1 MLKFSLTSLICFIL
15 LFFQLLYLWKENMTM
30 LLFKNFSIF
39 LETFLLL
46 HWRFTNVTPWDSY
59 QLPHQTGWHSW
70 HTRLWVCFFL
80 ITLLFFTLFS
90 LYWYRKPCTR
100 EKTFSYPECVK
111 STAICYLAELL
122 HHYWNQIFIQ
132 LMPCMGVREHFP
144 LFLWHLLTAM
154 YR

>member
-1 MLKFSLTSLICFIL
+1 M
-15 LFFQLLYLWKENMTM
+15 LFFQLLYLLKENMTM

-46 HWRFTNVTPWDSY
+46 RWHFTNVTPWDSY
-59 QLPHQTGWHSW
+59 PLPHQTGWHSW

-80 ITLLFFTLFS
+80 ITLLLDTENHVLERR
-90 LYWYRKPCTR
+90 L
-100 EKTFSYPECVK
+100 FSYPECVK